1 MNNPLHALNVICLPS
16 SSSTE
21 GIQNPFY
28 YALRTLTWTDLA
40 KSWRRCIRR
49 RPPVHALE
57 ISSIRCPA
65 LDFRQ
70 HDGLCLRAQLR
81 HVLLRAPPPDRGAG
95 LLDRH

>member
-1 MNNPLHALNVICLPS
+1 
-16 SSSTE
+16 
-21 GIQNPFY
+21 
-28 YALRTLTWTDLA
+28 
-40 KSWRRCIRR
+40 
-49 RPPVHALE
+49 LE